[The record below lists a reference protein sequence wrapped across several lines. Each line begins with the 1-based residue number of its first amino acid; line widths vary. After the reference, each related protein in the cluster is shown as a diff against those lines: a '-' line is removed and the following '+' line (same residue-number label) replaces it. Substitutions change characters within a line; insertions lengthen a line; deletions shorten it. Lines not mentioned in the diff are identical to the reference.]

1 MLDKPRKGSG
11 TTRKTA
17 GRTPAA
23 KGAARTQAASPSS
36 NLPVTTVSDAPPAF
50 NPAAPRTYASSAPVA
65 TRVSADE
72 RRRMIAEAAYYKAAR
87 RGFAAGDPDRDWIE
101 AEAEIDARLIER

>member
-11 TTRKTA
+11 TTRKTT

-23 KGAARTQAASPSS
+23 KGAARPQ
-36 NLPVTTVSDAPPAF
+36 NAPPASTL
-50 NPAAPRTYASSAPVA
+50 PASTTYTSTPPVA
-65 TRVSADE
+65 SRIGADE

-101 AEAEIDARLIER
+101 AEAEIDAWLIER

>member
-1 MLDKPRKGSG
+1 
-11 TTRKTA
+11 
-17 GRTPAA
+17 
-23 KGAARTQAASPSS
+23 
-36 NLPVTTVSDAPPAF
+36 
-50 NPAAPRTYASSAPVA
+50 VA